1 MRGIPLAWQQLTREK
16 RRFAAALAGICF
28 AVTLMMMQL
37 GLRDAL
43 YHTATM
49 VHDHMRGDV
58 FLISPHYEYLFSTRQ
73 FTQRRLHRALGVEGV
88 AAVSAMY
95 VGIGAWKNPV
105 DGVEKRI
112 LVMGSSPAVPVFD
125 FDGVQQAAREL
136 RDADVVLFDAWSRP
150 EFGPVTALLAARPQ
164 LWTEINGRRTR
175 IAGTFP
181 MGPTFA
187 SSGHV
192 ITSDLNFLRLFP
204 ERPEGVVDIGLVT
217 LEPGAAP
224 RQIRDAI
231 DAALPDD
238 VRVLTREQFMT
249 LERSYWTDHLPIG
262 FIFNLGSLLGL
273 VVGGVIVYQIL
284 YADVID
290 HLPEYATLKA
300 MGYLDTDLFTI
311 VGQEALYLSCLG
323 FVPGLTASLVLYWVL
338 RTGTGIL
345 VEMTWQRVL
354 SVFALTLVTCLLAG
368 GIAMRKIRHAD
379 PASVF

>member
-1 MRGIPLAWQQLTREK
+1 
-16 RRFAAALAGICF
+16 
-28 AVTLMMMQL
+28 MMMQL

-58 FLISPHYEYLFSTRQ
+58 FLIDPHYEYLFSTRQ
-73 FTQRRLHRALGVEGV
+73 FTQRRLHRALGIEGV

-164 LWTEINGRRTR
+164 LWTEIDGRRTR

-192 ITSDLNFLRLFP
+192 ITSDLNFLPPVSGTTGRRGGH
-204 ERPEGVVDIGLVT
+204 RPGGWS
-217 LEPGAAP
+217 PAP
-224 RQIRDAI
+224 RRAKS
-231 DAALPDD
+231 
-238 VRVLTREQFMT
+238 MT
-249 LERSYWTDHLPIG
+249 PSMRRCPTTC
-262 FIFNLGSLLGL
+262 GS
-273 VVGGVIVYQIL
+273 
-284 YADVID
+284 
-290 HLPEYATLKA
+290 
-300 MGYLDTDLFTI
+300 
-311 VGQEALYLSCLG
+311 S
-323 FVPGLTASLVLYWVL
+323 
-338 RTGTGIL
+338 
-345 VEMTWQRVL
+345 
-354 SVFALTLVTCLLAG
+354 
-368 GIAMRKIRHAD
+368 
-379 PASVF
+379 PASSS

>member
-58 FLISPHYEYLFSTRQ
+58 FLISPHYEYLFSTRH
-73 FTQRRLHRALGVEGV
+73 FTRRRLHRALGVDGV
-88 AAVSAMY
+88 EDVSALY
-95 VGIGAWKNPV
+95 VGIGAWKNPA
-105 DGVEKRI
+105 DGSEKRV
-112 LVMGSSPAVPVFD
+112 LVMGLTPTPLALDFAAVRD
-125 FDGVQQAAREL
+125 AQHEL
-136 RDADVVLFDAWSRP
+136 GDADVVLFDELSLP
-150 EFGPVTALLAARPQ
+150 EFGPVRAMLASQPS
-164 LWTEINGRRTR
+164 LWTEINGHRTR
-175 IAGTFP
+175 VMGTFS

-192 ITSDLNFLRLFP
+192 IATDLNFLRLFP
-204 ERPEGVVDIGLVT
+204 DRSEGLVDIGLVT
-217 LEPGAAP
+217 LEPGANPAAV
-224 RQIRDAI
+224 RDAI
-231 DAALPDD
+231 DAVLPDD
-238 VRVLTREQFMT
+238 VRVLTREQFLA
-249 LERSYWTDHLPIG
+249 LEQGYWTHHLPIG

-300 MGYLDTDLFTI
+300 MGYLDRDLFAI

-323 FVPGLTASLVLYWVL
+323 FIPGFVASLALYWVL

-345 VEMTWQRVL
+345 VEMTWQRTT
-354 SVFALTLVTCLLAG
+354 SVFLLTLVTCVLAG

>member
-58 FLISPHYEYLFSTRQ
+58 FLVSPHYEYLLSTRH
-73 FTQRRLHRALGVEGV
+73 FTQRRLHRALGIDGV
-88 AAVSAMY
+88 SGVSALY

-105 DGVEKRI
+105 DGAEKRV
-112 LVMGSSPAVPVFD
+112 LVMGFTPALPVFD
-125 FDGVQQAAREL
+125 FLAVQSARHEL
-136 RDADVVLFDAWSRP
+136 RDADVVLFDALSRP
-150 EFGPVTALLAARPQ
+150 EFGPIGALLDSHAA

-181 MGPTFA
+181 MGPTFGT
-187 SSGHV
+187 SGHV
-192 ITSDLNFLRLFP
+192 ITTDLNFLRLFP
-204 ERPEGVVDIGLVT
+204 DRPEGVVDIGLVT
-217 LEPGAAP
+217 LEPGAEP
-224 RQIRDAI
+224 LRVRDAI
-231 DAALPDD
+231 DAVLPED
-238 VRVLTREQFMT
+238 VRVLTREQFLA
-249 LERSYWTDHLPIG
+249 LEQTYWTDHLPIG

-273 VVGGVIVYQIL
+273 IVGGVIVYQIL

-290 HLPEYATLKA
+290 HLPQYATLKA
-300 MGYLDTDLFTI
+300 MGYLDRDLFTI
-311 VGQEALYLSCLG
+311 VGQEAIYLSCLG
-323 FVPGLTASLVLYWVL
+323 FVPGLLVSLALYWIL
-338 RTGTGIL
+338 RMGTGIL
-345 VEMTWQRVL
+345 VAMTWQRVL
-354 SVFALTLVTCLLAG
+354 SVFVLTLVTCLVAG
-368 GIAMRKIRHAD
+368 GVAMRKIRHAD

>member
-49 VHDHMRGDV
+49 VHDHLRGDV

-73 FTQRRLHRALGVEGV
+73 FPHRRLHRALGIEGV
-88 AAVSAMY
+88 AGVSSLY
-95 VGIGAWKNPV
+95 VGIGAWKNPD
-105 DGVEKRI
+105 DGAEKRV
-112 LVMGSSPAVPVFD
+112 LVMGFSPTMPVFD
-125 FDGVQQAAREL
+125 FGAVQAAGRQL

-150 EFGPVTALLAARPQ
+150 EFGPIASLLAAQPA
-164 LWTEINGRRTR
+164 LWTEINGHRTR
-175 IAGTFP
+175 IAGTFT

-192 ITSDLNFLRLFP
+192 ITTDLNFLRLFP
-204 ERPEGVVDIGLVT
+204 DRHEGVVDIGLVT
-217 LEPGAAP
+217 LEPGVAAP
-224 RQIRDAI
+224 LVRDAI

-238 VRVLTREQFMT
+238 VRVLTRQQFLALEQ
-249 LERSYWTDHLPIG
+249 RYWTDHLPIG

-300 MGYLDTDLFTI
+300 MGYLDRDLFAI
-311 VGQEALYLSCLG
+311 VGQEALYLSCFG
-323 FVPGLTASLVLYWVL
+323 FVPGLVASLGLYWVL

-345 VEMTWQRVL
+345 VEMTWERAV

-368 GIAMRKIRHAD
+368 GVAMRKIRHAD